1 MLGQR
6 EEQKRR
12 TRARILAAA
21 RKLFDDP
28 GYDQTT
34 IRMIAAEAGVAV
46 GSVFTTFE
54 SKEDVLLAITG
65 ELFEKMARDLADIFN
80 AIDGTAREKAKIFF
94 AEAFVALSERMPLMM
109 VHFGLAWRWSQ
120 AVETTRKTQL
130 ASVFAIAVDAL
141 SQGVRSGE
149 LPADADIPL
158 LTDILA
164 DIFIRNFRRA
174 WFREMTPAALAEL
187 SARQIDL
194 VFDGVCGARSG

>member
-21 RKLFDDP
+21 RKLFEDP
-28 GYDQTT
+28 GYDATT

-54 SKEDVLLAITG
+54 SKEDVLIAITG
-65 ELFEKMARDLADIFN
+65 EVLDQLAEDMAKTFD
-80 AIDGTAREKAKIFF
+80 AIGGTAREKAKIFF
-94 AEAFVALSERMPLMM
+94 AEAFIALQERLPLLM
-109 VHFGLAWRWSQ
+109 VHLGLAWRWSRT
-120 AVETTRKTQL
+120 VEAERKVQL
-130 ASVFAIAVDAL
+130 TKVFKIMVDAL
-141 SQGVRSGE
+141 SEGVRSGE
-149 LPADADIPL
+149 LPADTDIPF

-174 WFREMTPAALAEL
+174 WFRQLDARALAAL

-194 VFDGVCGARSG
+194 VFDGACGRRPG